1 MEGCIDLFFSL
12 TERNYFELIEEDMDL
27 FQVLGLK
34 MKWGH
39 MGIDFNNRG
48 ILNY

>member
-12 TERNYFELIEEDMDL
+12 TERYYFELNEEGMDL

-39 MGIDFNNRG
+39 MGVDFNNRG
-48 ILNY
+48 ILNN